1 MYMVKKYS
9 FTHLIYPCDP
19 AEFFQENWEKK
30 YLYISRKDDC
40 YYKNILSDD
49 DIDLFLQNKKL
60 QAENDNFLLVKDG
73 QKLDYEHWAKKRDKT
88 NEYLID
94 TNKVFTLLNQG
105 ITLVINSGHKSIP
118 KLINLCNSLEKELQF
133 RVRTNIY
140 ITPPTACG
148 LAPHYDEH
156 DVCILQITGTKIWH
170 LYHSPIKLPCN
181 KNHKIKDFPSL
192 GEPDFTVELQPG
204 DLLYIPRG
212 LIHQA
217 FTTDKTSIH
226 VALGLYP
233 TYGFELL
240 QELVELAQDNPTFR
254 KAIPHGYT
262 SNEDKKL
269 FKEEF
274 RQLCQ
279 QLIQHLD
286 VDALLE
292 RKDKQ
297 FIEAKGTEDSN
308 RFQDWLN
315 INQIN
320 LNTVLSRRKT
330 IAFSTEKDAENIYIK
345 FYNKRLVFPKFL
357 AISLTTII
365 SSDSFTVKDIG
376 GLINDKGKLD
386 LAIKFVKEGF
396 LRIENLNANVPSY
409 LTNGDINYEAGE

>member
-1 MYMVKKYS
+1 MDNNYN
-9 FTHLIYPCDP
+9 FTHLIYPYNPTD
-19 AEFFQENWEKK
+19 FFQYNWEKK
-30 YLYISRKDDC
+30 YIYISRKDDF
-40 YYKNILSDD
+40 YYKNVLNED
-49 DIDLFLQNKKL
+49 DIDLFLQDKKR

-73 QKLDYEHWAKKRDKT
+73 QKLDYNYWAKKRDKT
-88 NEYLID
+88 NQYLID
-94 TNKVFTLLNQG
+94 TNKIFTLLNQG
-105 ITLVINSGHKSIP
+105 VTLVINSGHKSIP
-118 KLINLCNSLEKELQF
+118 KLINFCNSLEKELRF

-140 ITPPTACG
+140 ITPPTAQG

-181 KNHKIKDFPSL
+181 ENHKIKDFPAL

-226 VALGLYP
+226 IALGLYP

-254 KAIPHGYT
+254 KAIPHGFT
-262 SNEDKKL
+262 NDEDKKL
-269 FKEEF
+269 FNEEF

-279 QLIQHLD
+279 ELVDNLD
-286 VDALLE
+286 VDALLA

-297 FIEAKGTEDSN
+297 FIEAKGTEDGN

-320 LNTVLSRRKT
+320 LNTVLSRRQT
-330 IAFSTEKDAENIYIK
+330 VVFSTDKDAENIYIN
-345 FYNKRLVFPKFL
+345 FYNKRLVFPKFM

-365 SSDSFTVKDIG
+365 SSDSFVVKDIG

-386 LAIKFVKEGF
+386 LATKFVQEGF
-396 LRIENLNANVPSY
+396 LKIENLNADVP
-409 LTNGDINYEAGE
+409 